1 MDKEKCWEH
10 VDKIIN
16 FMDKGFRFLAPN
28 EILDEV
34 TQTQKDVLYDDPT
47 LEVDE
52 QNLLKNQ
59 KLGPINE
66 EEEQQQLLNREKM
79 AA

>member
-10 VDKIIN
+10 VDKIID

-28 EILDEV
+28 EILDEI

-59 KLGPINE
+59 KLGQINE
-66 EEEQQQLLNREKM
+66 EEE
-79 AA
+79 

>member
-10 VDKIIN
+10 VDKIID

>member
-10 VDKIIN
+10 VDKIID

-66 EEEQQQLLNREKM
+66 EEE
-79 AA
+79 

>member
-10 VDKIIN
+10 VVKIID

-66 EEEQQQLLNREKM
+66 EEE
-79 AA
+79 

>member
-10 VDKIIN
+10 VDKIID

-47 LEVDE
+47 LEADE

-66 EEEQQQLLNREKM
+66 EEE
-79 AA
+79 

>member
-10 VDKIIN
+10 VDKIID

-28 EILDEV
+28 EILDEI

-66 EEEQQQLLNREKM
+66 EEE
-79 AA
+79 